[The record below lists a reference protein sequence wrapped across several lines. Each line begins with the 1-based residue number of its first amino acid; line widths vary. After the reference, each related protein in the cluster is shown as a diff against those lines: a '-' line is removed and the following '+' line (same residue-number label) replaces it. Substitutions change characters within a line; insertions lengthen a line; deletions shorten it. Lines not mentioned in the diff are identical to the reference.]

1 MIVEIAT
8 SEKKYS
14 VEEYFELEKTSEIR
28 HEFINGN
35 LIPVPGESKIANKIC
50 RKIVRQ
56 LEDKLNEK
64 VFEIFNHDI
73 RTMLNVGKL
82 YRYPD
87 VVVAPIVDDEDSHAV
102 TKPILIVEVFSDSS
116 IKTDTTDKLREYSSL
131 PTMQYYLI
139 VSQTEPFVEV
149 YSRNNEKWEFTCFTK
164 LEEEIPLPY
173 LDASLAMK
181 AIFEGVFAL

>member
-1 MIVEIAT
+1 MIAEVAPA
-8 SEKKYS
+8 EKKYS
-14 VEEYFELEKTSEIR
+14 AEEYFELEKTSEIR
-28 HEFINGN
+28 HEFINGD
-35 LIPVPGESKIANKIC
+35 LIPMPGESKIANRIAGNIYFRLRMTLKM
-50 RKIVRQ
+50 
-56 LEDKLNEK
+56 N
-64 VFEIFNHDI
+64 VFEVFNHDV
-73 RTMLNVGKL
+73 RTMLSVDKL

-149 YSRNNEKWEFTCFTK
+149 YSRNDQKWEFTCFTK
-164 LEEEIPLPY
+164 LEETIPLTQ
-173 LDASLAMK
+173 LDAELTMN
-181 AIFEGVFAL
+181 AIFEGVF